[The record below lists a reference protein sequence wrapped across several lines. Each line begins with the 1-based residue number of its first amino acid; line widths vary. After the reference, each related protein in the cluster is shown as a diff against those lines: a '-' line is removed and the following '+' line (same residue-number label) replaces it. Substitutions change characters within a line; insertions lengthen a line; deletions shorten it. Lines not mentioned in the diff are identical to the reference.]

1 MKRYSKKGLEKR
13 KQEREGF
20 KEFYEE
26 NIKKIKK
33 EHLFCQECGCK
44 LVGDVSE
51 VVHILEKQKF
61 KSIACNFKNILYLCS
76 WKSGCNNCH
85 SIFDGSAEQLQS
97 MKIFKQTQETVK
109 ELLEEVEEDYNYK
122 ILDKWQL

>member
-1 MKRYSKKGLEKR
+1 MRRYSKKSLEKR
-13 KQEREGF
+13 KQDRKGY

-26 NIKKIKK
+26 QVEKIKK
-33 EHLFCQECGCK
+33 ERLCCQECGVK
-44 LVGDVSE
+44 LIGDVSE
-51 VVHILEKQKF
+51 VAHILEKQKF
-61 KSIACNFKNILYLCS
+61 KSIACNSKNILYLCS
-76 WKSGCNNCH
+76 WKSGGNNCH